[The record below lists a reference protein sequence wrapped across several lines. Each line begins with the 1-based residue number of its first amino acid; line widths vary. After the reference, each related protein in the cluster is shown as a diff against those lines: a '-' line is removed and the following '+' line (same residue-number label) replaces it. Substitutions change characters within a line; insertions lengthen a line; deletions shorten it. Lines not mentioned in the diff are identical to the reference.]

1 MGGYAPFSAIGLL
14 IISTISILFYGCVEK
29 EGYYGENGNTII
41 VNLTNK
47 EWSRKYRPDESGHYV
62 EVKYIFKD
70 NGSGIWKERVT
81 DRNGKVEENIL
92 YFHWSF
98 TTPNF
103 KYIYLD
109 LECYWEISKLTATQ
123 LCIYETWDDPLV
135 VTGQHYR
142 DYQEYTYN
150 AGDEDVSSLIRQR

>member
-1 MGGYAPFSAIGLL
+1 MKRIIELL

>member
-1 MGGYAPFSAIGLL
+1 M
-14 IISTISILFYGCVEK
+14 
-29 EGYYGENGNTII
+29 
-41 VNLTNK
+41 
-47 EWSRKYRPDESGHYV
+47 
-62 EVKYIFKD
+62 
-70 NGSGIWKERVT
+70 T

-150 AGDEDVSSLIRQR
+150 AGDEDVSSLIRQK